1 MPTQTPRMAV
11 ALRPLLNTGTAAAAA
26 AASQRCVA
34 RCGNIAQRQFHATK
48 IKQSA
53 ASPLRESLSE
63 LRRNGTPEIVFG
75 GLILTVV
82 GIDYYLQ
89 QRTDQQKNEMIRQF
103 EQEVK
108 QDEAI
113 SRKEEKELIK
123 QGGADMTTKFKC
135 TVRRVPKQFDG
146 HKCLTNLKVG
156 DVVNVLQEGV
166 GPDNKYNLCSI
177 HRSHLPKAAE
187 DEKRISIGWFP
198 CNCLEKIQ

>member
-1 MPTQTPRMAV
+1 MPTQTPMAV
-11 ALRPLLNTGTAAAAA
+11 ALRPLLNTRRAAAVA
-26 AASQRCVA
+26 AASQRCAA
-34 RCGNIAQRQFHATK
+34 RCGNITQRQFHAT
-48 IKQSA
+48 QNQQFA
-53 ASPLRESLSE
+53 ASLRSRLSE
-63 LRRNGTPEIVFG
+63 LRRNGTPEIIFG
-75 GLILTVV
+75 GLVLTVV

-123 QGGADMTTKFKC
+123 QGGADMTTKFQC

-177 HRSHLPKAAE
+177 DRSHPPKAAE

-198 CNCLEKIQ
+198 CNCLEKVQ

>member
-1 MPTQTPRMAV
+1 MAA
-11 ALRPLLNTGTAAAAA
+11 ALRPLLNTQKAA

-34 RCGNIAQRQFHATK
+34 RYGNITQRQFHAT
-48 IKQSA
+48 QNQHSA
-53 ASPLRESLSE
+53 ASLRSRLSE

-75 GLILTVV
+75 GLVLTVV

-123 QGGADMTTKFKC
+123 QGGADMTTKFQC

-177 HRSHLPKAAE
+177 DRSQHSPKAAE

-198 CNCLEKIQ
+198 CNCLEKVQ